1 MTSKKL
7 REQFEKE
14 HPNRKA
20 ILGNMGVAGLTYCEW
35 LENKLIEI
43 SKVEEKKSK

>member
-14 HPNRKA
+14 HPN
-20 ILGNMGVAGLTYCEW
+20 GLY
-35 LENKLIEI
+35 KLIEI